1 MKYLCTA
8 PWTHTYVSPQG
19 ERRLCCASREDSDF
33 QKQYIDTGE
42 QNPEPIF
49 NPISIK
55 DHWNSEYMKD
65 IRKRMMD
72 GEAIPQCVVCNEN
85 VLNLHTYRSY
95 FTDTLFP
102 HKIQELIDT
111 TDDTGYTTMV
121 PVSYDYRLSNLCNF
135 KCRMCGD
142 QLSSSWEA
150 ENKVNNR
157 LQDEPWLIPNNRRKI
172 TNFQKEVLEEELQ
185 AAVDEDVIEE
195 IYWVGGEPLMWE
207 RHWTIMDQLKD
218 SKRKKEITIRYN
230 TNLSRVD
237 YKKYNLFDMLE
248 GFKAMNICASIDGA
262 GAIGEYIRTG
272 IKWDDWLDNFKRG
285 IYLNE
290 QYGDDGMVF
299 DVTLTTPGL
308 FGLKDLFDVVTELD
322 VKSYFKFTYGFTPNV
337 LMCPDALPKSIVEP
351 YCNELIE
358 YMESRKTE
366 KTQVYIDSLK
376 NLIERKSFDEQWEGD
391 DLKYGMRNGKENL
404 LFLEKIRDQEL
415 TFREILNEPGKE
427 WWDGI

>member
-42 QNPEPIF
+42 QNPDAQF
-49 NPISIK
+49 NPISLK

-150 ENKVNNR
+150 ENKVNKR

-230 TNLSRVD
+230 TNLSRID

-337 LMCPDALPKSIVEP
+337 LMCPDALPKSILKP
-351 YCNELIE
+351 YCNELIK

-376 NLIERKSFDEQWEGD
+376 NLIERKSFYEQWEGD
-391 DLKYGMRNGKENL
+391 DLKHGMRNGKENL
-404 LFLEKIRDQEL
+404 LFLEKIREQEL

>member
-1 MKYLCTA
+1 
-8 PWTHTYVSPQG
+8 
-19 ERRLCCASREDSDF
+19 
-33 QKQYIDTGE
+33 
-42 QNPEPIF
+42 
-49 NPISIK
+49 
-55 DHWNSEYMKD
+55 
-65 IRKRMMD
+65 
-72 GEAIPQCVVCNEN
+72 
-85 VLNLHTYRSY
+85 
-95 FTDTLFP
+95 
-102 HKIQELIDT
+102 
-111 TDDTGYTTMV
+111 
-121 PVSYDYRLSNLCNF
+121 
-135 KCRMCGD
+135 MCGD

-150 ENKVNNR
+150 ENKLGNR
-157 LQDEPWLIPNNRRKI
+157 MQEEPWLQPNNRRKI

-272 IKWDDWLDNFKRG
+272 IKWDEWLENFKRG

-290 QYGDDGMVF
+290 QYGDDAMVF

-337 LMCPDALPKSIVEP
+337 LMCPDALPQSIVEP

-376 NLIERKSFDEQWEGD
+376 NLIERKSFYEQWEGD

>member
-19 ERRLCCASREDSDF
+19 ERRLCCASREASDF

-42 QNPEPIF
+42 QNPEPKF
-49 NPISIK
+49 SPVALK

-150 ENKVNNR
+150 ENKSNKR

-230 TNLSRVD
+230 TNLSRID

-272 IKWDDWLDNFKRG
+272 IKWDDWLENFKRG

-290 QYGDDGMVF
+290 IYGDDGMVF

-337 LMCPDALPKSIVEP
+337 LMCPDALPQSILEP

-404 LFLEKIRDQEL
+404 LFLEKIREQEL

>member
-42 QNPEPIF
+42 QNLNPKFSPIAL
-49 NPISIK
+49 K

-111 TDDTGYTTMV
+111 TDETGYTTMV

-150 ENKVNNR
+150 ENKVNKR

-230 TNLSRVD
+230 TNLSRID

-290 QYGDDGMVF
+290 LYGDDGMVF

-391 DLKYGMRNGKENL
+391 ALKYGMRNGKENL